1 MEKLSK
7 YNVIL
12 IFLSR
17 ELEGTLN
24 EKFSPFPRFALE
36 VESSLLINLWFIH
49 FYLKDPRIYLIC
61 VNGRPRFEDDVDD
74 RDRDHEH
81 NCDLKM
87 SIIII
92 IIMITEMIIILFYR
106 DDYYIILQRW
116 LHRWLLYFS
125 FLPDFS
131 LVVPTTILMTSL
143 SPVSGLLIFLFQ
155 KYANKMC
162 YKFNSPFPPRRP
174 PQLFYYR

>member
-1 MEKLSK
+1 MEKLYK
-7 YNVIL
+7 CNVIL

-92 IIMITEMIIILFYR
+92 IIMITEIIIIISFYR
-106 DDYYIILQRW
+106 DDCTDDYYIFFFQ
-116 LHRWLLYFS
+116 
-125 FLPDFS
+125 
-131 LVVPTTILMTSL
+131 TSVL
-143 SPVSGLLIFLFQ
+143 WCPRPFWWQVSHLCQ
-155 KYANKMC
+155 VY
-162 YKFNSPFPPRRP
+162 
-174 PQLFYYR
+174 